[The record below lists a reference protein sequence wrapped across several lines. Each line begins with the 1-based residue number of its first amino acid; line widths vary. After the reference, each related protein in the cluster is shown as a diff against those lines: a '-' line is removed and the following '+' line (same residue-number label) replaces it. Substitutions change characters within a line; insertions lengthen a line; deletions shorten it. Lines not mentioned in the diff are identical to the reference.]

1 MSAHSQFA
9 LFCICIGA
17 GFVFGIVYEPISILR
32 SVFKRSKWIG
42 ITLDILFF
50 IALALWYTGAIYL
63 FQFPSFRLYYWLGF
77 LVGGIIYLKSLHI
90 ILAFFKKICYNK
102 FVKIAKKLKN
112 RKKIG
117 KKEI

>member
-17 GFVFGIVYEPISILR
+17 GFVFGIAYEPISLLR
-32 SVFKRSKWIG
+32 SVFKRSKWVG